1 MATATITERVTTT
14 LMSATASS
22 TLRAPKQGGILEGED
37 PSVYDPKNP
46 IHLFIIQGKFSN
58 GA

>member
-46 IHLFIIQGKFSN
+46 IHLFIIQGKSK
-58 GA
+58 